1 MTFYF
6 NEIMFPKWNL
16 NWPIWTQWQGIA
28 LNKIKLYRMGP
39 WMTNYQGALPAAYV
53 WLSFSLKL
61 HFKNSCHLWNQ
72 INRVR
77 NSYLMVI
84 IHTNHCFENA
94 LFFLQQTKPRY
105 FHFVDRF
112 KTSSHVTL
120 WVVIWYVAWEY
131 KIWHTIKTDC
141 LVI

>member
-1 MTFYF
+1 MAFCF

-61 HFKNSCHLWNQ
+61 HFKNSCCLWNQ
-72 INRVR
+72 FGGD
-77 NSYLMVI
+77 SYIMVI

-94 LFFLQQTKPRY
+94 LSFYNKQNQDIFILLLDSRLVVMLPYEWWFDMLLENTKYGTP
-105 FHFVDRF
+105 
-112 KTSSHVTL
+112 
-120 WVVIWYVAWEY
+120 
-131 KIWHTIKTDC
+131 
-141 LVI
+141 

>member
-1 MTFYF
+1 MTFYS

-16 NWPIWTQWQGIA
+16 NWPIWTQWQGMA

-53 WLSFSLKL
+53 WLSLWLKL

-72 INRVR
+72 IKSCGI
-77 NSYLMVI
+77 SYLMVI

-94 LFFLQQTKPRY
+94 LSFYNKQNQDIFILLIDSRLVVMLPYGWWFDMLLENTKYGTP
-105 FHFVDRF
+105 
-112 KTSSHVTL
+112 
-120 WVVIWYVAWEY
+120 
-131 KIWHTIKTDC
+131 
-141 LVI
+141 

>member
-72 INRVR
+72 INRV
-77 NSYLMVI
+77 SYLMVI

-94 LFFLQQTKPRY
+94 LSFYNKQNQDIFILLIDSRLVVMLPYGWWFDMLLENTKYGTP
-105 FHFVDRF
+105 
-112 KTSSHVTL
+112 
-120 WVVIWYVAWEY
+120 
-131 KIWHTIKTDC
+131 
-141 LVI
+141 

>member
-39 WMTNYQGALPAAYV
+39 WMTNYQGALPAMYV

-61 HFKNSCHLWNQ
+61 HFKNSCCLWNKIKPCSQ
-72 INRVR
+72 GGD
-77 NSYLMVI
+77 SYLMVI

-94 LFFLQQTKPRY
+94 LSFYNKQNQDIFILLIDSRLVVMLPYGWWFDMLLENTKYGTP
-105 FHFVDRF
+105 
-112 KTSSHVTL
+112 
-120 WVVIWYVAWEY
+120 
-131 KIWHTIKTDC
+131 
-141 LVI
+141 